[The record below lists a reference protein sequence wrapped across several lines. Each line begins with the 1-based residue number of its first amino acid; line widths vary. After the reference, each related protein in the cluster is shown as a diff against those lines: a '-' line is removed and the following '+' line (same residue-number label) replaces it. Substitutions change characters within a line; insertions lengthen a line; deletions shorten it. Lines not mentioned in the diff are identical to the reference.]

1 MIRLVLQ
8 SFSYLQ
14 YLIIVLAQ
22 FLVTLNEKVILESN
36 HEIQLYQS
44 LSIIEFFSI
53 VEI

>member
-1 MIRLVLQ
+1 MIRLALQ
-8 SFSYLQ
+8 SFSYFQ

-36 HEIQLYQS
+36 HGIRLYQS